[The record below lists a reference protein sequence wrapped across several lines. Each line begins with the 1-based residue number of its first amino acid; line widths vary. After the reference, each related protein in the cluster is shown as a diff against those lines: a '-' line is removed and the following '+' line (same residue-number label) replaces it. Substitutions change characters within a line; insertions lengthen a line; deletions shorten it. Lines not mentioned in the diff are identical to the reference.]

1 MDAIDKILYNLL
13 TKYFKLLSFT
23 GYKRYDMVYKYL
35 VIDFIYDMLN
45 SELSYHITN
54 EDKDIMQNLLYQF
67 YGSTC
72 EVSLPETCCCN
83 NNITIPTTISFKS
96 GVADKLI
103 VNGIEHNI
111 NSPIQVK
118 RGETITLIAMD
129 YPNYRFVGFYKDSK
143 LISTDSLISYISL
156 ESATIE
162 LVYEKLVIKP
172 TTTTTTPGPYPQW
185 YMNLTANIPCLV
197 SGSFNTSGINNGY
210 SSELI
215 GDGTTLELI
224 AVGKIVKGIIR
235 ECTPVDT
242 SHSYRF
248 LGVFDNNNILQSN
261 SLPFEWQGSGSY
273 NLKFEKIEGTP
284 PVVNTTTTTTTL
296 PPSQVKTSMIYY
308 GVSSLQ
314 PQEFLKTSIPDLI
327 NLSTT
332 KSLVVRGPNEVE
344 EQVPQDNRIQFLLI
358 PKNKVNLIKAW
369 FNSQG
374 IITTFYDSSLEDI
387 PNTTNNGAYF
397 SKYTRGGKN
406 AHQSGY
412 YGNNE
417 YDVYFYYNPLGGFEE
432 KVNIIL
438 KNK

>member
-1 MDAIDKILYNLL
+1 
-13 TKYFKLLSFT
+13 
-23 GYKRYDMVYKYL
+23 MVYKYL

-72 EVSLPETCCCN
+72 EVSLPKTCCCN
-83 NNITIPTTISFKS
+83 IPISTTISFKS

-156 ESATIE
+156 ESAIIE

-197 SGSFNTSGINNGY
+197 SGSFNTSGISNGY

-327 NLSTT
+327 NLSAT